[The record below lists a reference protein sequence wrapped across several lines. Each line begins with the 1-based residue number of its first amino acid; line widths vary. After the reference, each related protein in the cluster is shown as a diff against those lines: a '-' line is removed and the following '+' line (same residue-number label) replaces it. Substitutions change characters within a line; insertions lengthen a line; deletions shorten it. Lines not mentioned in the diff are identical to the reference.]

1 VRVREPPESLPQ
13 APAIARRL
21 ALAASRSSHAV
32 VIGDASGCVEW
43 VNAAF
48 SRITGHAPADVLG
61 KRLDLLDADAETR
74 ADAAAYVRSRL
85 ARGET
90 SHLEIPTRTKSGRSL
105 WLALEIQPLPGEDG
119 AGAGWLALAADVT
132 ERKHAERALAES
144 EERHRQLVELSPLP
158 IAAHC
163 DGRIVFLNPVAARLL
178 GAGSPHELLGQPVM
192 DVVHPDD
199 REAVAERV
207 RKILET
213 GAPSAPSEVRV
224 LRRDGRAVEVEITG
238 ARISHQGRPAVQL
251 VAQDLSTRR
260 RAESER
266 RLAAARARE
275 AQHAESL
282 ATLARGVGHDF
293 NNLLGTILGEVD
305 LALARPTEDEDLAES
320 LRSIRR
326 ESLRAANLTAQ
337 LLAYAGKGTFTQSRL
352 DLSRL
357 VMQSSELLEATVAK
371 RALLSFD
378 VAGNL
383 PRVLGDPVQL
393 RQVLLHLVQ
402 NAAEAVDGRAG
413 TITVRTRAVEERPPG
428 APAPVRSVHLE
439 VADTGCGMDRE
450 TVSRVFD
457 PFFTTKF
464 TGRGLGLS
472 ASRGIVHAHKGTLSI
487 ASREGRGTTV
497 TVELPCAASA
507 APVRRRRRRPIL
519 PRGARSVLVV
529 DDEEGLRRVAQR
541 VLERE
546 GFAVQVARDGVE
558 ALRLFRAK
566 SAEIGVVLLD
576 LTMPRM
582 GGAEALREMRRV
594 QPDVRVILMTGYAD
608 ATEDLR
614 VDDLAGFLAKPYE
627 PKQLVETVRRAL
639 GS

>member
-1 VRVREPPESLPQ
+1 MRKPPDSLPQ
-13 APAIARRL
+13 SPGMARRI
-21 ALAASRSSHAV
+21 ALVASRTAHAV
-32 VIGDASGCVEW
+32 VIGDSAGCVEW

-48 SRITGHAPADVLG
+48 TRITGHPPEDVLG

-74 ADAAAYVRSRL
+74 ADAAAYVRSRFQ
-85 ARGET
+85 RGEP

-105 WLALEIQPLPGEDG
+105 WLALEIQPLRDENGESDG
-119 AGAGWLALAADVT
+119 WVALAADVT
-132 ERKHAERALAES
+132 ERKQAEQALAES
-144 EERHRQLVELSPLP
+144 EDRYRQLVELSPLP

-163 DGRIVFLNPVAARLL
+163 EGRFVFLNPVAARLL
-178 GAGSPHELLGQPVM
+178 GAESPHELLGQPVM
-192 DVVHPDD
+192 EVVHPDD
-199 REAVAERV
+199 REAVAERI
-207 RKILET
+207 RKIFET
-213 GAPSAPSEVRV
+213 GAPSVPSEVRI
-224 LRRDGRAVEVEITG
+224 LRRDGRAVEVEISG
-238 ARISHQGRPAVQL
+238 ARVSHQGKPAVQL

-260 RAESER
+260 RAETER
-266 RLAAARARE
+266 RLAATRERE
-275 AQHAESL
+275 AEHAESL

-305 LALARPTEDEDLAES
+305 LTLARPLEDEELAES
-320 LRSIRR
+320 LRAIRR

-337 LLAYAGKGTFTQSRL
+337 LLAYAGKGTFAQSRL

-357 VMQSSELLEATVAK
+357 VMQSSEHLEATVAK
-371 RALLSFD
+371 RAVLSFD
-378 VAGNL
+378 VTGNL

-402 NAAEAVDGRAG
+402 NAAEALDGHAG
-413 TITVRTRAVEERPPG
+413 SITVRTGLVEER
-428 APAPVRSVHLE
+428 APDAQAPVRSVRLE

-450 TVSRVFD
+450 TCSRVFD

-464 TGRGLGLS
+464 AGRGLGLS
-472 ASRGIVHAHKGTLSI
+472 ASRGIVHAHKGTIAI
-487 ASREGRGTTV
+487 ASREARGTTV
-497 TVELPCAASA
+497 TVQLPCASSA
-507 APVRRRRRRPIL
+507 APARRRKRRASL

-558 ALRLFRAK
+558 ALRLFKAK
-566 SAEIGVVLLD
+566 AAEIGVVLLD

-608 ATEDLR
+608 ATEELR
-614 VDDLAGFLAKPYE
+614 IEDLAGFLAKPYE

-639 GS
+639 GT

>member
-1 VRVREPPESLPQ
+1 M
-13 APAIARRL
+13 ARRI
-21 ALAASRSSHAV
+21 ALVASRTAHAV
-32 VIGDASGCVEW
+32 VIGDSAGCVEW

-48 SRITGHAPADVLG
+48 TCITGHPPEDVLG

-74 ADAAAYVRSRL
+74 ADAAAYVRSRFQ
-85 ARGET
+85 RGEP

-105 WLALEIQPLPGEDG
+105 WLALEIQPLRSESGESE
-119 AGAGWLALAADVT
+119 GWVALAADVT
-132 ERKHAERALAES
+132 ERKQAEQALAES
-144 EERHRQLVELSPLP
+144 EDRYRQLVELSPLP

-163 DGRIVFLNPVAARLL
+163 EGRFVFLNPVAARLL
-178 GAGSPHELLGQPVM
+178 GAESPHELIGQPVM
-192 DVVHPDD
+192 EVVHPDD
-199 REAVAERV
+199 REAVVERI

-213 GAPSAPSEVRV
+213 GAPSVPSEVRI
-224 LRRDGRAVEVEITG
+224 LRRDGRAVEVEISG
-238 ARISHQGRPAVQL
+238 ARVSHQGKPAVQL

-260 RAESER
+260 RAETER
-266 RLAAARARE
+266 RLAATRERE
-275 AQHAESL
+275 AEHAESL

-305 LALARPTEDEDLAES
+305 LTLTRPLEDEELAES
-320 LRSIRR
+320 LRAIRR
-326 ESLRAANLTAQ
+326 ESLRAATLTAQ
-337 LLAYAGKGTFTQSRL
+337 LLAYAGKGTLAQSRL

-357 VMQSSELLEATVAK
+357 VMQSSELLEAAVAK
-371 RALLSFD
+371 RAVLSFD

-413 TITVRTRAVEERPPG
+413 SITVRTGVVEEP
-428 APAPVRSVHLE
+428 APDAQAPVRSVRLE

-450 TVSRVFD
+450 TCSRIFD
-457 PFFTTKF
+457 PFFSTKF
-464 TGRGLGLS
+464 VGRGLGLS
-472 ASRGIVHAHKGTLSI
+472 ASRGIVHAHKGTISI
-487 ASREGRGTTV
+487 ASREARGTTV
-497 TVELPCAASA
+497 TVQLPCASRA
-507 APVRRRRRRPIL
+507 APARRRKRRASL

-558 ALRLFRAK
+558 ALRLFKAK
-566 SAEIGVVLLD
+566 AAEIGVVLLD

-608 ATEDLR
+608 ATEELR
-614 VDDLAGFLAKPYE
+614 VEDLAGFLAKPYE

-639 GS
+639 AS

>member
-1 VRVREPPESLPQ
+1 VRVRKPPDSLPQ
-13 APAIARRL
+13 SPSIARRI
-21 ALAASRSSHAV
+21 ALVASRTSHAV

-48 SRITGHAPADVLG
+48 TRITGHEPEDVLG

-74 ADAAAYVRSRL
+74 ADAAAYVRSRFQ
-85 ARGET
+85 RGEA
-90 SHLEIPTRTKSGRSL
+90 SQLEIPTRTKSGRSL
-105 WLALEIQPLPGEDG
+105 WLALEIQPLRGEDG
-119 AGAGWLALAADVT
+119 ASEGWVALAADVT
-132 ERKHAERALAES
+132 ERKQAEQALAES

-163 DGRIVFLNPVAARLL
+163 EGRIVFLNPVAARML
-178 GAGSPHELLGQPVM
+178 GAESPHELLGQPVM

-199 REAVAERV
+199 REAVAERI

-213 GAPSAPSEVRV
+213 GAPSVPSEVRV
-224 LRRDGRAVEVEITG
+224 LRRDGRAIEVEITG
-238 ARISHQGRPAVQL
+238 ARISHQGKHAVQL

-260 RAESER
+260 RAETER

-305 LALARPTEDEDLAES
+305 LALARPPEDPDLAES
-320 LRSIRR
+320 LRAIRR

-337 LLAYAGKGTFTQSRL
+337 LLAYAGKGTLAQSRL

-357 VMQSSELLEATVAK
+357 VMQSSELLEAAVAK
-371 RALLSFD
+371 RALLSLD

-393 RQVLLHLVQ
+393 RQVLLHLVE
-402 NAAEAVDGRAG
+402 NAAEAVDGRTG
-413 TITVRTRAVEERPPG
+413 TITVRTRVAEERPPG
-428 APAPVRSVHLE
+428 AQEPVRAVHLE
-439 VADTGCGMDRE
+439 VSDTGCGMDRE
-450 TVSRVFD
+450 TVSRVFE

-497 TVELPCAASA
+497 TIQLPCATGA
-507 APVRRRRRRPIL
+507 APARRRKRRASL

-546 GFAVQVARDGVE
+546 GLAVQVARDGVE
-558 ALRLFRAK
+558 AVRLFKAK

-608 ATEDLR
+608 ATEELH
-614 VDDLAGFLAKPYE
+614 VEDLAGFLAKPYE

-639 GS
+639 AS